1 MAIATI
7 RTITGIR
14 KYLIENSGFTE
25 KTVKN
30 VILALDHPL
39 YGKGVYFKELSA
51 TFIDCANKG
60 AQAGFSGFATTR
72 DTIAFFQE
80 NRLDIIAHIEKQACE
95 LGTDIISMVQNFD
108 AFRNSPKPTASQV
121 GKALWCSLH
130 HHELNHLYN
139 LYAWYVLEEVSHAWL
154 RYLEAHPAQR
164 AKLSA

>member
-1 MAIATI
+1 MAIT
-7 RTITGIR
+7 TITGIR
-14 KYLIENSGFTE
+14 KYLAENSGFAE

-30 VILALDHPL
+30 VILTLDYPL

-51 TFIDCANKG
+51 TFADCAKHG

-80 NRLDIIAHIEKQACE
+80 NRLDIAAHMETTACE
-95 LGTDIISMVQNFD
+95 LGTDIISMVKNFG
-108 AFRNSPKPTASQV
+108 AFRNSQKPTASQV

-139 LYAWYVLEEVSHAWL
+139 LYAWYVLEELSHTWL
-154 RYLEAHPAQR
+154 RYLEENPAQR
-164 AKLSA
+164 TKQSA